1 MKNYI
6 KSTIVATTMLFAM
19 TSFANQPKS
28 ILSTGNEA
36 KTLLVELV
44 SGVSNWKVKL
54 TDSKE
59 RIIYM
64 ENISEVDYIKQFDL
78 NDLEVG
84 TYNFIIETPLKY
96 TNYTLHLN
104 DSELK
109 VVNKKDTGKPIFRK
123 VDNKVYVS
131 LFNGYQ
137 QKVTIEI
144 VDSSNNIF
152 FKGSIKDDLNIRKA
166 INFENAVKGSYTI
179 TVAYGNEVYYKN
191 IVIG

>member
-1 MKNYI
+1 
-6 KSTIVATTMLFAM
+6 MLFAM